1 MIQLILVEDIIIYYF
16 SFGCFLT
23 FCLFIHGKTVNT
35 SQTFWN
41 KSFKRVALFSVRDLN
56 LEVHGTN
63 RFEVFGVCSVHAVA
77 CALGL
82 VQGLVQS
89 WFLYLALLSLVE
101 LNVLLF
107 LWVQELGCTELVTYK
122 NLAQHSLI

>member
-1 MIQLILVEDIIIYYF
+1 MHF
-16 SFGCFLT
+16 
-23 FCLFIHGKTVNT
+23 
-35 SQTFWN
+35 
-41 KSFKRVALFSVRDLN
+41 FSVRDLN

-89 WFLYLALLSLVE
+89 WFLYLALLSLME

>member
-1 MIQLILVEDIIIYYF
+1 MNHFYVSNIQLSYS
-16 SFGCFLT
+16 SFWWRISLYITSALDVFL
-23 FCLFIHGKTVNT
+23 LFVCSFIVRRSIHPKLFGTYA
-35 SQTFWN
+35 SRGLHF
-41 KSFKRVALFSVRDLN
+41 FSVRDLN

-89 WFLYLALLSLVE
+89 WFLY
-101 LNVLLF
+101 
-107 LWVQELGCTELVTYK
+107 
-122 NLAQHSLI
+122 